1 MKASISKI
9 ESFST
14 TDGPGIR
21 TVLFFDGCSLRCKFC
36 HNPELWQK
44 KEENIDLE
52 DLLQK
57 IRRWKPYYQKNGGI
71 TLSGGEPLLQSE
83 FIVELCKRL
92 KKEGIHIAIETS
104 GIANHKIEEILSLVD
119 LVIFDI
125 KGTTKEK
132 LEEITQRK
140 AWNQVEEFKKK
151 LIQSKKSVWIRQVI
165 IPNVNDKLENL
176 EELKEYIK
184 EIDNIENIELLP
196 FHTMAFT
203 KYQELNIKNPY
214 QEIPAMDKQKCK
226 DLENQLLKER
236 KETH

>member
-52 DLLQK
+52 DLLEK

-83 FIVELCKRL
+83 FIIELCKKL

-125 KGTTKEK
+125 KGTTKKK

-226 DLENQLLKER
+226 DLENQLLEER

>member
-44 KEENIDLE
+44 KEENIELE
-52 DLLQK
+52 DLLEK

-83 FIVELCKRL
+83 FIIELCKRL

-104 GIANHKIEEILSLVD
+104 GITNHKIEEILSLVD

-140 AWNQVEEFKKK
+140 VWNQVEEFKKK

-226 DLENQLLKER
+226 DLENQLLEER

>member
-44 KEENIDLE
+44 KEENIELE
-52 DLLQK
+52 DLLEK

-83 FIVELCKRL
+83 FIIELCKRL

-125 KGTTKEK
+125 KGTTKKK

-226 DLENQLLKER
+226 DLENQLLEER

>member
-44 KEENIDLE
+44 KEENMDLE
-52 DLLQK
+52 DLLEK

-104 GIANHKIEEILSLVD
+104 GIADHKIEEILSLVD

-125 KGTTKEK
+125 KGTNKEK

-165 IPNVNDKLENL
+165 IPNVNDNIENL

-226 DLENQLLKER
+226 DLENQLLEER